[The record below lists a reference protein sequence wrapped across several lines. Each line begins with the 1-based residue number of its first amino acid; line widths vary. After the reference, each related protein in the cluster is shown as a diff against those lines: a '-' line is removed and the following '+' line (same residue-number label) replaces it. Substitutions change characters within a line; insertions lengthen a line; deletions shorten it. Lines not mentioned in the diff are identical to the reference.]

1 MQHESL
7 FSPWTRFFQSS
18 IACTGNFA
26 LAVGSYL
33 LLKWRQT
40 AVHHVELGCYMNDDD
55 ALPLYPYTFLHPVVL
70 DEEKVY
76 SGLGDVHLTL
86 T

>member
-1 MQHESL
+1 M
-7 FSPWTRFFQSS
+7 R
-18 IACTGNFA
+18 
-26 LAVGSYL
+26 
-33 LLKWRQT
+33 
-40 AVHHVELGCYMNDDD
+40 HVEFGCYMNDADD

>member
-18 IACTGNFA
+18 IACTGNFVS
-26 LAVGSYL
+26 AVGSYL

-40 AVHHVELGCYMNDDD
+40 AVRHVDDD

-76 SGLGDVHLTL
+76 SGLGDVHVTL